1 MTSDMQNSSP
11 SQTPGNAGAP
21 VKKAQASGLPVRG
34 LAMIL
39 IAVAVLLAA
48 WALWSLSSDND
59 PDSAATGTDTIQ
71 SQDEGTQNAS
81 NDGGASGGSDVDG
94 ASGEGASGENAE
106 AEAPREEDG
115 ARDVEAAENE
125 DTPAAQPPARPAA
138 EGTPVTTL
146 HVLNNS
152 TVTQLAAR
160 VADSL
165 NGDYEKVESGNLADV
180 AIPQNTVYFTKD
192 NPDAEKEARKLA
204 DRVGGIAMERSNIL
218 PEETDGDDAIVLV
231 LTEDVT
237 L

>member
-1 MTSDMQNSSP
+1 MTSDMQNPSP
-11 SQTPGNAGAP
+11 SQTPGNAGDP

-48 WALWSLSSDND
+48 WALWSLSTDND
-59 PDSAATGTDTIQ
+59 ADSAATGTTQ
-71 SQDEGTQNAS
+71 SQDEGAQS
-81 NDGGASGGSDVDG
+81 DGEASGGFDFDD
-94 ASGEGASGENAE
+94 ASGEGVSAENTE
-106 AEAPREEDG
+106 AETPREEDG
-115 ARDVEAAENE
+115 ARDAEAETAENE
-125 DTPAAQPPARPAA
+125 EAPAAERPARPAA

-165 NGDYEKVESGNLADV
+165 DSDYDKVESGNLADI
-180 AIPQNTVYFTKD
+180 AIPQNTVYFTKG

-204 DRVGGIAMERSNIL
+204 DRVGGIAMERSDVL
-218 PEETDGDDAIVLV
+218 PKETDGDDAIVLV
-231 LTEDVT
+231 LTEDVA

>member
-1 MTSDMQNSSP
+1 M
-11 SQTPGNAGAP
+11 
-21 VKKAQASGLPVRG
+21 
-34 LAMIL
+34 
-39 IAVAVLLAA
+39 
-48 WALWSLSSDND
+48 
-59 PDSAATGTDTIQ
+59 
-71 SQDEGTQNAS
+71 
-81 NDGGASGGSDVDG
+81 
-94 ASGEGASGENAE
+94 
-106 AEAPREEDG
+106 
-115 ARDVEAAENE
+115 
-125 DTPAAQPPARPAA
+125 
-138 EGTPVTTL
+138 TTL